1 MNMDR
6 VLQDLRYALRTL
18 IRNPGFALVAI
29 LTLGLGIGA
38 NTAVFSAINA
48 VVLRPLPYGDP
59 SRLVLIRQSAPAAGR
74 PDTGV
79 SIKEYFDYRE
89 QSREFE
95 ALVEYHQMSFDLLR
109 RGEPDRVDTG
119 VVSHNFFDVLGIRPI
134 LGRTFVA
141 DDDKPGA
148 EPVLILSHRYWTSKF
163 AGDASVVGQVFEMN
177 DRPHLVIGVLPDVP
191 HYPEENDVYMPVL
204 ACPFRA
210 AAERRIPQNRRVFS
224 ILNVFGKLKPGVPPE
239 TAASGVGAI
248 CHSFTRDNPAA
259 YRATSGFQATTIDVQ
274 SALTE
279 DARPMLLVLLGTTAL
294 VLLLACANVANLTLA
309 RLLRRERELALRTA
323 LGLPWGRLMQQL
335 LTESA
340 VLALLGGIVG
350 LGFAAATMNLL
361 RMFLGRLTS
370 RAEEIS
376 LDPWVL
382 AFTLIVATAT
392 GMVFGTLPAVATS
405 RVQLAEPLKE
415 GGRGGGTAPAKR
427 RLQEALVIAQVA
439 VSVILLI
446 AAGLLIASF
455 LRLQRVNP
463 GYRSD
468 GVLSAQASGNFS
480 KYPDADSLLRV
491 YLPLV
496 DRLHQVPG
504 VQSAAITTGVPLS
517 ATQPFN
523 VPFVIERDAN
533 DDPDRRPS
541 TDVRIAST
549 RYFETLRVPIL
560 GGRAFTESDSRDA
573 PLVVMINQS
582 SVRHWAGRDPIG
594 TRVSLDNGQ
603 TWRTVIGIVGDIRQ
617 FGLNREVQAQIYLP
631 MRQAPFAFPGQI
643 LVRTAGEP
651 MLLARAVREAVH
663 ALDPDMPVED
673 VVTLSELRHTSL
685 GTPRITATLLSIFA
699 GLAFFV
705 TLTGIAGVLATS
717 VAQRT
722 REIGIRMALGES
734 RTSVLRSVLQRGLIL
749 TGVGLLIGFIG
760 ALLTT
765 RFLAAYLYATE
776 PSDPAT
782 LAAVAIAF
790 VAAALVACAGP
801 AWRAM
806 RVDPMIA
813 LRAD

>member
-1 MNMDR
+1 MDR
-6 VLQDLRYALRTL
+6 LLQDLRYAVRTL
-18 IRNPGFALVAI
+18 AGSPGFALVAI

-79 SIKEYFDYRE
+79 SIREYFDYRE

-134 LGRTFVA
+134 LGRTFTA
-141 DDDKPGA
+141 NDDKPGA
-148 EPVLILSHRYWTSKF
+148 EPVLLLSHRYWLSKF
-163 AGDASVVGQVFEMN
+163 AGDPEVVGQVFEMN
-177 DRPHLVIGVLPDVP
+177 DRAHLVIGVLPDVP

-210 AAERRIPQNRRVFS
+210 SAERNIAQNRRVFS
-224 ILNVFGKLKPGVPPE
+224 MLNVFGTLKPGVTPE

-248 CHSFTRDNPAA
+248 CGRFTHEHPAA

-274 SALTE
+274 SALIE
-279 DARPMLLVLLGTTAL
+279 DARPMLLVLLGTTTL

-309 RLLRRERELALRTA
+309 RLLRRDRELALRTA
-323 LGLPWGRLMQQL
+323 LGLPRGRLIQQL

-340 VLALLGGIVG
+340 LLALLGGVVG
-350 LGFAAATMNLL
+350 CGFAAATLNLL
-361 RMFLGRLTS
+361 RTS

-376 LDPWVL
+376 LDPWVF

-392 GMVFGTLPAVATS
+392 GLLFGTLPAVASS
-405 RVQLAEPLKE
+405 RVRPADPLKE
-415 GGRGGGTAPAKR
+415 GGRDAGRATGKR

-439 VSVILLI
+439 VSVILLV
-446 AAGLLIASF
+446 AAGLLIASL
-455 LRLQRVNP
+455 LRLQRVDP
-463 GYRSD
+463 GYRGD

-480 KYPDADSLLRV
+480 KYPNADLLLRV
-491 YLPLV
+491 YLPLLE
-496 DRLHQVPG
+496 RLHQVPG
-504 VQSAAITTGVPLS
+504 VQSAAITTGVPLT
-517 ATQPFN
+517 AAQPMN
-523 VPFVIERDAN
+523 MPFVIEGAAN

-549 RYFETLRVPIL
+549 RYFETLRVPVMA
-560 GGRAFTESDSRDA
+560 GRTFSESDTRDA
-573 PLVVMINQS
+573 PLVVVINQS
-582 SVRHWAGRDPIG
+582 SVRHWAGRDPVG

-617 FGLNREVQAQIYLP
+617 FGLNREVPAQIHLP
-631 MRQAPFAFPGQI
+631 MRQTPFAFPGRI

-651 MLLARAVREAVH
+651 MPFARAVRDAVH

-673 VVTLSELRHTSL
+673 VITLSDLRTSSL

-722 REIGIRMALGES
+722 REIGIRMALGEA
-734 RTSVLRSVLQRGLIL
+734 RGSVLRSVLRRGLIL
-749 TGVGLLIGFIG
+749 TGAGLLIGFIG
-760 ALLTT
+760 AMVAT
-765 RFLAAYLYATE
+765 RFLTAYLYATE
-776 PSDPAT
+776 PSDPLT
-782 LAAVAIAF
+782 LAIVALAF
-790 VAAALVACAGP
+790 VTAALLACAGP
-801 AWRAM
+801 AWRAI
-806 RVDPMIA
+806 RVDPLIA